1 MEKDSTIFL
10 KNTKNE
16 RFIEKIKK
24 LVPIGY

>member
-16 RFIEKIKK
+16 RFIEKMTKFG
-24 LVPIGY
+24 PIGY